1 MTFNNG
7 KEMLDY
13 IQSGKDLY
21 SPSEQL
27 YIFLYNGYGSIA
39 YYYISNEEAEELRQT
54 DEYWGASLG
63 PGGKVVDTKDYYKD
77 YYSDNLDMY
86 NECLNNPD
94 IEWPEDFCDRYYMLN
109 DWEDVTQ

>member
-27 YIFLYNGYGSIA
+27 YIFLYGLYGSIA
-39 YYYISNEEAEELRQT
+39 YYYISNEEAAELRQT
-54 DEYWGASLG
+54 NEYWGASLG
-63 PGGKVVDTKDYYKD
+63 PGGWVIDTEDWYKEN
-77 YYSDNLDMY
+77 NL
-86 NECLNNPD
+86 ECLIDPD
-94 IEWPEDFCDRYYMLN
+94 IEWPEDFCNRYYMLD
-109 DWEDVTQ
+109 DWEEADYVKEE

>member
-13 IQSGKDLY
+13 IQSDKDLY

-54 DEYWGASLG
+54 NDYWGASLG
-63 PGGKVVDTKDYYKD
+63 PGGWIVDTKEYYE
-77 YYSDNLDMY
+77 DNNFCNDPY
-86 NECLNNPD
+86 VEY
-94 IEWPEDFCDRYYMLN
+94 PEDFCNRYYMLD
-109 DWEDVTQ
+109 DWEEADYIKED

>member
-1 MTFNNG
+1 MKFNTG

-54 DEYWGASLG
+54 NEYWGASLG
-63 PGGKVVDTKDYYKD
+63 PGGWIVDSKEYYEETPYEHWD
-77 YYSDNLDMY
+77 GQEY
-86 NECLNNPD
+86 
-94 IEWPEDFCDRYYMLN
+94 PEDFCNRYYMLD
-109 DWEDVTQ
+109 DWEEADYIKED